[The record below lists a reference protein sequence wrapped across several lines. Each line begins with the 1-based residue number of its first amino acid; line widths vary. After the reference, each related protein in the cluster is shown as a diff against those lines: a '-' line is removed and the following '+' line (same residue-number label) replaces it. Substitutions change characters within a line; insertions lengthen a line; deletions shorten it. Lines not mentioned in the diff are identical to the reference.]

1 MEPVPAKSEL
11 VQLCGCV
18 VFFVVVPAK
27 SELPPKLLV
36 VRLAG
41 CAVVSVFGSGGKI
54 GSFFVVVGKFYYDRK
69 EKVLFCCGGK
79 VSLRPEKKFH
89 LVCCGG
95 KVL

>member
-1 MEPVPAKSEL
+1 MLLCQFYINIYLVYNTVVFFLLLFPPYLRCIQNNLPENNVEPVPAKSES

-41 CAVVSVFGSGGKI
+41 CAVVSVFGSGGK
-54 GSFFVVVGKFYYDRK
+54 
-69 EKVLFCCGGK
+69 
-79 VSLRPEKKFH
+79 
-89 LVCCGG
+89 
-95 KVL
+95 